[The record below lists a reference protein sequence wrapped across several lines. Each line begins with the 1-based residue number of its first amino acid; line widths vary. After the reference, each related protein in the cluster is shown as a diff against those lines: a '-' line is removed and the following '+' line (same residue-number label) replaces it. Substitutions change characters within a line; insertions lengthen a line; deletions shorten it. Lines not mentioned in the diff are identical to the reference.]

1 MSTQKGQNLKGKKVV
16 LIQGGFSP
24 EKEISRK
31 TSQCVEKVLKTLP
44 CSYFVA
50 EADGTLLQRL
60 QEEKPDLAFLG
71 VHGTY
76 GEDGSIQS
84 LCEFLKIPYTGSGI
98 LASALCMD
106 KLFFKNLLLK
116 NKIATPDFT
125 VVPSLQKIPPIKKYP
140 VVVKASHGGST
151 LGTCIVQ
158 NSKALSTAL
167 EKAKKGGRYVFLE
180 EYISQGMEIAV
191 SYLKGQILTP
201 VEIVPKSGFY
211 DYKHKYETGQTDYIL
226 PPRLNPMVVEKIKII
241 SEKVISLTDVRGY
254 ARLDFIVKE
263 DAPWLLELNTL
274 PGLTETSLLPKSA
287 KKDGFNFPQVIE
299 MILSAATLDYP
310 SATNIKP

>member
-1 MSTQKGQNLKGKKVV
+1 MFTQKGQNLNGKKVV

-24 EKEISRK
+24 EKEISWK
-31 TSQCVEKVLKTLP
+31 TSQCVEKVLKTFP

-50 EADGTLLQRL
+50 EADSTLLQRL

-71 VHGTY
+71 VHGVY

-106 KLFFKNLLLK
+106 KLFFKKLLLK

-125 VVPSLQKIPPIKKYP
+125 VIPSLQKIPPIKKYP

-151 LGTCIVQ
+151 LGTHIVK

-167 EKAKKGGRYVFLE
+167 EKAKNVGRYVFIE
-180 EYISQGMEIAV
+180 EYIPQGMEIAV
-191 SYLKGQILTP
+191 SYLNGRILTP

-226 PPRLNPMVVEKIKII
+226 PPRLNPMVVEKIKFI

-263 DAPWLLELNTL
+263 DAAWLLELNTL

-287 KKDGFNFPQVIE
+287 KQDGLDFSQVIE
-299 MILSAATLDYP
+299 MILSAATLDY
-310 SATNIKP
+310 SSVTNIKP